1 MSVSAV
7 PCITEYSS
15 ARSWVDERGGSVF
28 PSIDSFAWFVRK
40 HRDELVQS
48 GQYLPRKGSA
58 GALVG
63 PRIEEVVINILT
75 RECVEAVQHVE

>member
-1 MSVSAV
+1 MFISAV

-15 ARSWVDERGGSVF
+15 ARSWVDEHGGSVF
-28 PSIDSFAWFVRK
+28 PSFDSFAWFVRK
-40 HRDELVQS
+40 HRDELIRS

-63 PRIEEVVINILT
+63 PRMGEVVINILT
-75 RECVEAVQHVE
+75 REGGCTR